1 MGNNEETMEESS
13 QIEELDENS
22 EVKSEAKND
31 EN

>member
-1 MGNNEETMEESS
+1 MGNNEETGEERS